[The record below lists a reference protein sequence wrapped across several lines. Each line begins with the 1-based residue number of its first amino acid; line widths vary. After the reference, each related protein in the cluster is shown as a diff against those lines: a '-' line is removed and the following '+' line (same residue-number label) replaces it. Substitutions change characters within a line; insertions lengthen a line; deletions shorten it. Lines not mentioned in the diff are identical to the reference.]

1 MARLALVMS
10 LVRCDRRDEALV
22 RAKEFLND
30 IPDMPDLMAM
40 AATPMQA
47 QLMADSLERRL
58 RNIIAA
64 LESPE
69 IPPVDDFDPFGL

>member
-1 MARLALVMS
+1 
-10 LVRCDRRDEALV
+10 
-22 RAKEFLND
+22 
-30 IPDMPDLMAM
+30 MPDLMAM

-64 LESPE
+64 LEAPE